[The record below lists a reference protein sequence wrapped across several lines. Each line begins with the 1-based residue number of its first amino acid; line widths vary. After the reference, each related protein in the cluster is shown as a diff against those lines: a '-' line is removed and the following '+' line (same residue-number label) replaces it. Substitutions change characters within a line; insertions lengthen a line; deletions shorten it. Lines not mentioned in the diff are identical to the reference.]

1 MGTLATL
8 TNTHTHTETPLLK
21 FNFCWKYWQYAD
33 LVTQNPNKLGIDIV
47 SLVYFC
53 FCGLCFWYYIQGII
67 AKSSKILFSLRRK
80 SAICDNSDEP
90 GGLCTKQSKSVFGRT
105 NTACIHLNE
114 VFKIVKCIET
124 ESKMPVARGWV
135 GAKIGGG
142 RSIGKVSVTQD
153 E

>member
-1 MGTLATL
+1 MDKIFLKRKLEKTKVQRAGESYDSHHLSYLRIGDSL
-8 TNTHTHTETPLLK
+8 T
-21 FNFCWKYWQYAD
+21 
-33 LVTQNPNKLGIDIV
+33 DIV

-67 AKSSKILFSLRRK
+67 AKSIKILFSLRRK

-90 GGLCTKQSKSVFGRT
+90 GGLCTKQSKPVFGRT

-135 GAKIGGG
+135 GAKRGGG